1 MLTFANC
8 GSTYNCGVKIFKQ
21 SASNSLILTHSE
33 LGWCSFPGPYLKFR
47 SWWQAGLFLTSKVA
61 EKSHGN
67 SLSKK
72 DDKVGP
78 CRLTSFCP
86 AVLKHTFW
94 PHQLPHLKKKQKL
107 LFLFLSSK
115 YSFLVLNH
123 HRNYQSQVRIR
134 CHTWHSGP
142 LRFSNLP
149 CLADFTW
156 LAKLLH
162 ESKIFFLWKKWNC
175 NHMAAALRSSH
186 RDSSN

>member
-1 MLTFANC
+1 MLLTFVNR
-8 GSTYNCGVKIFKQ
+8 GSTLNGGVKIFKQ

-33 LGWCSFPGPYLKFR
+33 LGWCSFPYLKFR

-67 SLSKK
+67 SLSRK

-78 CRLTSFCP
+78 CRLTSFLP
-86 AVLKHTFW
+86 RSPKTHFLASPITTSSEKETKALSLSFW
-94 PHQLPHLKKKQKL
+94 VPSI
-107 LFLFLSSK
+107 LS
-115 YSFLVLNH
+115 LVLNH

-156 LAKLLH
+156 LTKLLH
-162 ESKIFFLWKKWNC
+162 ESKIFFLWKK
-175 NHMAAALRSSH
+175 MKL
-186 RDSSN
+186 